1 MKIFIKNIFF
11 GIIIL
16 FYLWLFY
23 AIFSLD
29 IHTITFSIYLS
40 TFLLLKWIFDK
51 RNCTLGYIEC
61 KLRNCKR
68 TEGYI
73 NQLCDYYG
81 NLINEDYVDLLFL
94 LSFVIIIIQ
103 FVKLVL
109 LSKIKICKKC
119 PYPK

>member
-1 MKIFIKNIFF
+1 MKIIIKNIFF

-23 AIFSLD
+23 TIFSLD

-68 TEGYI
+68 EKGYV

-81 NLINEDYVDLLFL
+81 SLINEDYVDLLFL

-109 LSKIKICKKC
+109 LSKIKLCKKG
-119 PYPK
+119 PYPE